1 MKIMFIGANHEVTG
15 SCTLIEACGKKIL
28 VDCGMEQGPDIYE
41 NCELPAAPGEI
52 DAICLTHAHIDHSGK
67 IPNMVANGF
76 SGKIHMTEATGK
88 LCSIMLRDSAH
99 IQEFEAQWR
108 NRKAKRSG
116 EDEYSPLY
124 TSQDVDKTIRQF
136 ATHGYEDTVRL
147 FDGIEISFYDAGH
160 LLGSSN
166 ILFRITEGGVTKTIL
181 FSGDVGNLNR
191 PLIKNPQTPP
201 KSDYAVCESTYGDR
215 VHGKAPDYVGQLAK
229 VINETLT
236 QGGNLVIPAFAVGRT
251 QELLYLIR
259 VIKENNLCPDCGN
272 FPVYMDSPLAIEATN
287 IYSSEVAEYFDDETV
302 RLIESGI
309 NPISFP
315 NLRLAVSSEES
326 TAINSNPEPKVII
339 SASGMCEAGR
349 IRHHLKH
356 NLWRKESAVLFVGFQ
371 CEGTLG
377 RRLVDGAAMV
387 KLFGDNITVR
397 AKIYNMNGFSGHA
410 DRNML
415 LDWLRQVGAGQI
427 FINHGEDS
435 VSTEF
440 ASVCEKELS
449 VPCCVPYSGD
459 VYDLITGECIEKAR
473 ITRAAG
479 KKEFATKRAKDVFD
493 RLISAAARLRRVAES
508 LKGSSNKEIA
518 QFTDKI
524 NNLCDK
530 YEK

>member
-1 MKIMFIGANHEVTG
+1 MRVMFIGANHEVTG

-41 NCELPAAPGEI
+41 NCELPVVPGEI
-52 DAICLTHAHIDHSGK
+52 DAVCLTHAHIDHSGK

-116 EDEYSPLY
+116 EDQYTPLY
-124 TSQDVDKTIRQF
+124 TPEDVEKTVRLF
-136 ATHGYEDTVRL
+136 VTHNYEDTVRL
-147 FDGIEISFYDAGH
+147 FDGIKISFFDAGH

-166 ILFRITEGGVTKTIL
+166 ILFEITEDGVTKTIL

-201 KSDYAVCESTYGDR
+201 HADYVVCESTYGDR
-215 VHGKAPDYVGQLAK
+215 THGAAPDYVGQLAQ
-229 VINETLT
+229 VIDETLSG
-236 QGGNLVIPAFAVGRT
+236 GGNLVIPAFAVGRT

-259 VIKENNLCPDCGN
+259 VIKEKNLCPDCGN
-272 FPVYMDSPLAIEATN
+272 FPVYVDSPLAIEATN

-302 RLIESGI
+302 SLLEKGI

-315 NLRLAVSSEES
+315 NLRVAISSEES
-326 TAINSNPEPKVII
+326 TAINNNPEPKVII

-356 NLWRKESAVLFVGFQ
+356 NLWRRECAVLFCGFQ

-377 RRLVDGAAMV
+377 RRLIDGAAMV

-397 AKIYNMNGFSGHA
+397 ARIYNLNGFSGHA

-415 LDWLRQVGAGQI
+415 LQWLREVDAKQI
-427 FINHGEDS
+427 FINHGEDA

-440 ASVCEKELS
+440 ALTCESELNT
-449 VPCCVPYSGD
+449 PAIAPYSGD
-459 VYDLITGECIEKAR
+459 VYDLASGECIEKAR
-473 ITRAAG
+473 IVRAEG
-479 KKEFATKRAKDVFD
+479 KKDFATKRAKDVFD
-493 RLISAAARLRRVAES
+493 RLLSAVARLKRVTES
-508 LKGSSNKEIA
+508 LKGSSNKELA
-518 QFTDKI
+518 KFTDQI